1 MRMIVTA
8 LWSVLLVSPLSAQT
22 WTWTTVTGSHPAVA
36 QIRPDA
42 VLIYAAP
49 KEDEL
54 SAWQTL
60 PFPYTFAGE
69 AVSGYFISDNGYI
82 TFDAGATISE
92 PDNAGATVRNA
103 IFGYWDDFHL
113 EEGHPLWSNE
123 VRTKT
128 AGTAPN
134 RTHVIMWISAVP
146 KGRTFSESNVS
157 FAIVLYEQGGF
168 EVVFVANR
176 ADGTLTGT
184 VGAINADGS
193 TATLLPG
200 SPSFAYP
207 GVTADPNDDVR
218 YIFEWSNV
226 GTDGALTA
234 SLTPAMARIN
244 EPTQIRGTV
253 KNLGTTPLTA
263 FTLYYRI
270 DDSPEVEMHVSG
282 MNLQSNERWDF
293 THDYV
298 FTPTTGGQLLTITMR
313 IQLGDGL
320 IDENPLNDTL
330 RSTIFAILGVTSEK
344 RVLVEEF
351 TGAWCG
357 WCPDGAVQMEKLLQA
372 YPLAVPVALH
382 AGGTDAMITP
392 ESVALATEFRPSFPM
407 AMIDRMHFD
416 GEDGVPIDRT
426 RDAWITRAGEQF
438 AAYTPLS
445 VSVAGT
451 HDLEAFGGYVD
462 VDVEFSDFAPP
473 ADYRIHCWLI
483 LETVTGTG
491 RGWDQANYYSNNP
504 SYPDHPFFSLPN
516 PVTMYEHRHVPIQ
529 MLTGAWGIPG
539 EIPDIPQA
547 ATTYSKRFH
556 FTQTGITESSRLRAV
571 AFVTRHGEDI
581 LERSVLNAASAELI
595 VSAVASITPAEFM
608 LGAVHPQPAV
618 ASARALLTL
627 PRQESVRAAV
637 YDLLGRERLLLR
649 DGALDPGLHTLTFST
664 AMLENGLYFLRLIS
678 RTQVHS
684 TSLIVLH

>member
-1 MRMIVTA
+1 M
-8 LWSVLLVSPLSAQT
+8 
-22 WTWTTVTGSHPAVA
+22 
-36 QIRPDA
+36 
-42 VLIYAAP
+42 
-49 KEDEL
+49 
-54 SAWQTL
+54 
-60 PFPYTFAGE
+60 
-69 AVSGYFISDNGYI
+69 
-82 TFDAGATISE
+82 
-92 PDNAGATVRNA
+92 
-103 IFGYWDDFHL
+103 
-113 EEGHPLWSNE
+113 
-123 VRTKT
+123 
-128 AGTAPN
+128 
-134 RTHVIMWISAVP
+134 
-146 KGRTFSESNVS
+146 
-157 FAIVLYEQGGF
+157 
-168 EVVFVANR
+168 
-176 ADGTLTGT
+176 
-184 VGAINADGS
+184 
-193 TATLLPG
+193 
-200 SPSFAYP
+200 
-207 GVTADPNDDVR
+207 TADPNDDVR
-218 YIFEWSNV
+218 YIFEWSNA
-226 GTDGALTA
+226 GTDAALTA
-234 SLTPAMARIN
+234 ALTPAVAQVN
-244 EPTQIRGTV
+244 TPVQIRGTV

-270 DDSPEVEMHVSG
+270 DDSPEVEMQVSG

-298 FTPTTGGQLLTITMR
+298 FMPTEAGRLFTVKMRIALDGGQT
-313 IQLGDGL
+313 
-320 IDENPLNDTL
+320 DENPSNDTL
-330 RSTIFAILGVTSEK
+330 SSMLFTILGSTSVK

-392 ESVALATEFRPSFPM
+392 ESAALATEFQPSFPM

-416 GEDGVPIDRT
+416 GEDGVPIGRAS
-426 RDAWITRAGEQF
+426 DAWITRTGEQF

-571 AFVTRHGEDI
+571 AFITRHNDNI
-581 LERSVLNAASAELI
+581 QDRSVLNAAESELRVKSVAP
-595 VSAVASITPAEFM
+595 VSSFEIRLDAP
-608 LGAVHPQPAV
+608 HPQPASSTS
-618 ASARALLTL
+618 SAMLTL
-627 PRQESVRAAV
+627 PRRATVFAAV
-637 YDLLGRERLLLR
+637 YDLLGRERLLVR
-649 DGALDPGLHTLTFST
+649 NTSLDAGTHALTFPT
-664 AMLENGLYFLRLIS
+664 ASLENGLYILHVQTDGQTMS
-678 RTQVHS
+678 RCVT
-684 TSLIVLH
+684 VLHL